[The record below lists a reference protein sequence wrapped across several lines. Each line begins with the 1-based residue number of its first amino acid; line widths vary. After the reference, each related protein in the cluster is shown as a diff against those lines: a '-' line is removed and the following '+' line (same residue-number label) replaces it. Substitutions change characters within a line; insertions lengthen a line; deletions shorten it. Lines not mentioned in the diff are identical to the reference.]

1 MPANLGTYFPLLSGI
16 NDVFADALFLGVG
29 IAFAIY
35 VWTRFARSA
44 GIRLG
49 LAAALFI
56 SILPASAKR
65 PSEIALDVIPTL
77 LLLGA
82 AVALLVIFFRNN
94 YAAYFVV
101 PALLVARMVAWSWLG
116 QGNAALTV
124 QGLLLLILVLGAV
137 LALLLRAVPTAKLPQ

>member
-1 MPANLGTYFPLLSGI
+1 M
-16 NDVFADALFLGVG
+16 
-29 IAFAIY
+29 
-35 VWTRFARSA
+35 
-44 GIRLG
+44 
-49 LAAALFI
+49 
-56 SILPASAKR
+56 
-65 PSEIALDVIPTL
+65 
-77 LLLGA
+77 
-82 AVALLVIFFRNN
+82 IFFRNN